1 MKQSSLFFTVHVS
14 NCFTLEQQKECI
26 VNCFIDNNSTIFDG
40 NCLLFS
46 PSFSKG
52 KEKDLIAAT
61 ALVTPNKSLIP
72 VRFLNVSNVLLKVGE
87 KLQVG
92 TVEQC
97 LESYSSSNINHIK
110 NVTETE
116 SEHLNALKQSL
127 RLNKDLSIREK
138 EKIFDT
144 LSLYSDVFSK
154 DSSDIGFCSEIAH
167 EIITPDSPAIHCPIH
182 QIPYGIEEQVLSLIH
197 I

>member
-1 MKQSSLFFTVHVS
+1 MFFTVHVS
-14 NCFTLEQQKECI
+14 NCFTLEPQKECI

-40 NCLLFS
+40 KCLLFS

-61 ALVTPNKSLIP
+61 ALVKPNKSLIP
-72 VRFLNVSNVLLKVGE
+72 VRFLNVSNVSVKVGE
-87 KLQVG
+87 NLQVG

-116 SEHLNALKQSL
+116 REHLNTFTKSL
-127 RLNKDLSIREK
+127 RLNKALSIREK
-138 EKIFDT
+138 ER
-144 LSLYSDVFSK
+144 
-154 DSSDIGFCSEIAH
+154 
-167 EIITPDSPAIHCPIH
+167 
-182 QIPYGIEEQVLSLIH
+182 SLIFYH
-197 I
+197 CTQMLLAKIALILVFVQK